1 MNTVWNT
8 VIDGLNKIFVKPI
21 DIKDLPTQKYHMG
34 QLRTGPANSR
44 TLQTSNANCLPIERA
59 AVDTTMSKAESVRI
73 MIRVARITNVNL
85 ATVIATVQHEL
96 SMARPLASTYVKNN
110 WNCD

>member
-8 VIDGLNKIFVKPI
+8 VIDGLNKIVVKPI

-34 QLRTGPANSR
+34 QLRTGPADSR
-44 TLQTSNANCLPIERA
+44 TLRLGKRFVLPVERA
-59 AVDTTMSKAESVRI
+59 AVDTTISKAESVRI
-73 MIRVARITNVNL
+73 MIRMARVTNVSVD
-85 ATVIATVQHEL
+85 TVIAKVQHEL
-96 SMARPLASTYVKNN
+96 SMAGPLASTYVKNN